1 MYSTPALITGFF
13 AALACALL
21 VVWSLRRGAQRVALA
36 ALVAWPVATAVA
48 VGIADTVTS
57 KLGASQSSPAGR
69 SAALPEEKSAA
80 AQLGGGTGSADDALM
95 RGRQMRIE
103 RRFAEARD
111 AFREAVAARPGDADA
126 WADLADASA
135 AAAGNDLRAGREAI
149 ERALAVDPEHPK
161 ALWLRASL
169 ELQEQQYEQAAATWE
184 HLARLVPPDSSDA
197 RVIAAN
203 IDEARR
209 LAKSA
214 PAGAG
219 PGR

>member
-1 MYSTPALITGFF
+1 MYSTPALITGFL
-13 AALACALL
+13 AALACAFV
-21 VVWSLRRGAQRVALA
+21 VVWSLRRGAQRLALA
-36 ALVAWPVATAVA
+36 ALVAWPVATAMA
-48 VGIADTVTS
+48 VGIADTVTGR
-57 KLGASQSSPAGR
+57 LGASQSSTTGSGA
-69 SAALPEEKSAA
+69 SLPEERAAA
-80 AQLGGGTGSADDALM
+80 AQPGRGTSSADDALM

-111 AFREAVAARPGDADA
+111 AFREAVAARPADADA
-126 WADLADASA
+126 WADLADTSA